1 MRQAEVYTNKCM
13 AGILTETDDGKYIF
27 RYNDSYLLDKKQT
40 AISLSF
46 PKSQQEFVSDTLF
59 PFFYNMLSEGANKT
73 IQCQTLKIDEDGVLV
88 SLSYSIPGI
97 RLTSVSRYE
106 PSGVL

>member
-13 AGILTETDDGKYIF
+13 AGILTET
-27 RYNDSYLLDKKQT
+27 DKKQT

-73 IQCQTLKIDEDGVLV
+73 IQCQTLKIDEDDVFGLLLATAHSDTIGAITVKK
-88 SLSYSIPGI
+88 I
-97 RLTSVSRYE
+97 
-106 PSGVL
+106 